1 MKAITKEAKAQAQD
15 VRKAVYAMAKELDMP
30 AHDRQNR
37 IILKKGSRRALMFRI
52 NQLNQTAKVFINDT
66 VIDDDRITQCI
77 IDNAESVEAHEDS
90 QITVGFHTTVDMTL
104 AEIEACVQMMRA
116 F

>member
-1 MKAITKEAKAQAQD
+1 MKAITKEQAQQAQD
-15 VRKAVYAMAKELDMP
+15 VRKVVYAMAKELDMP

-37 IILKKGSRRALMFRI
+37 IILKRGSRRALMFRI
-52 NQLNQTAKVFINDT
+52 NQLNQTCRVFINDT
-66 VIDDDRITQCI
+66 VIDDDRIVQCI
-77 IDNAESVEAHEDS
+77 INNAESVEAHDDS

-104 AEIEACVQMMRA
+104 AEIEACVEMMKA